1 VWISDL
7 ISMASTS
14 SQPIAHNYP
23 HASIVELGFQFSE
36 PPPSS
41 DASVFDCAARVNLSA
56 MDVLESEYDRHI
68 GICVRKELACEC
80 RYSGNN

>member
-1 VWISDL
+1 
-7 ISMASTS
+7 MASTC

-23 HASIVELGFQFSE
+23 HASIVELGFQFWE

-56 MDVLESEYDRHI
+56 MDVLESEYDRI
-68 GICVRKELACEC
+68 RVRKELACEC